1 MRTIQSLEK
10 DMFYP
15 FTSSIEAYL
24 LVLELLS
31 YAITAKRLIS
41 LTASLTGQKWWF

>member
-1 MRTIQSLEK
+1 MHAIQSLEK
-10 DMFYP
+10 DRFYP

-41 LTASLTGQKWWF
+41 LIASLTAQRWWF